1 MFVPQPH
8 SITVGTEYVG
18 SETVEDIRI
27 AEIGVY
33 YLWKAKIH
41 YSYSVRHE
49 EWHNVAFQLCT
60 EPDEGPVAKV
70 EGEVTFRNP
79 YGFIPA
85 ELFGFLPFEVL
96 VL

>member
-1 MFVPQPH
+1 MDT
-8 SITVGTEYVG
+8 SYVG
-18 SETVEDIRI
+18 LEKVEDINI
-27 AEIGVY
+27 AELGVY
-33 YLWKAKIH
+33 YLWKAKLH
-41 YSYSVRHE
+41 YSYPVRLQ

-60 EPDEGPVAKV
+60 EPDRGPMAKV

-85 ELFGFLPFEVL
+85 ELFGFLPFEVC